1 MGHFELDERLAA
13 DSRPVTVLGL
23 CGLRLMDDARWPWL
37 LLVPQRAGL
46 VELFDLSPLDQTLLA
61 FETDLVAK
69 ALKRLTG
76 CTKINVGSLGNQV
89 RQLHV
94 HVVARSEGD
103 AGWPGP
109 VWGFGKREPYEKS
122 RADAL
127 IASLGAAL

>member
-1 MGHFELDERLAA
+1 MPDFELDTRLSG
-13 DSRPVTVLGL
+13 DSRPVANLGL
-23 CGLRLMDDARWPWL
+23 CRLRLMDDARWPWL

-46 VELFDLSPLDQTLLA
+46 VEVFDLSPLDQTLLT

-103 AGWPGP
+103 AAWPGP
-109 VWGFGKREPYEKS
+109 VWGHGEREPYEKNS
-122 RADAL
+122 ADAL
-127 IASLGAAL
+127 IASLRAAL